1 MPGGFR
7 EGEKS
12 SRQGSGQESRG
23 LAVGVGFVLLC
34 LCEAEIWLLFYNAAV
49 FRPKGDFLEELEKK
63 AYIPLRKKAA
73 EKASEGVDTENGCN
87 EAQEKKMSLP
97 QIVGEQK
104 ANNDTIEIWTRAASA

>member
-1 MPGGFR
+1 MGASPTGERAMPGGFR

-63 AYIPLRKKAA
+63 AYIPLRKKLRRRRLKVLTPRTAVT
-73 EKASEGVDTENGCN
+73 KR
-87 EAQEKKMSLP
+87 K
-97 QIVGEQK
+97 
-104 ANNDTIEIWTRAASA
+104 RRR